1 MLDLELVRHD
11 PERISALC
19 AQRGFD
25 VDVDELLAIDAA
37 FRAAVQELDELN
49 KEQKQ
54 LNRLV
59 ASGEITPEEG
69 GRRRQRAKDL
79 EGAVRELAAQRD
91 ALASQLPNLMAD
103 DTPPGASDADNVE
116 LRRWGTPPTADP
128 EQSRH
133 DTVGAEWGW
142 FDQAKGASVA
152 QSGFIYWLDGA
163 GELLWDLFDA
173 VLHALRTRGFKQM
186 FTPIVAKEESF
197 FATGYLPFVR
207 DQLYG
212 IARGAGGPRDASED
226 LSLIGTSEQTIL
238 GYFLGEQVPAERLP
252 VLVTSYTPCFRTEA
266 GAAGSKTRGAFR
278 VHQFH
283 KVEQIV
289 ICQPDESDRWLDE
302 CQRNVE
308 DIMQALELSHRVVR
322 VCVGDLGAPA
332 YKKYDTEAWFAGFD
346 EYRETHS
353 NSNLTDFQ
361 ARRLRLRTKSAEG
374 VRVFPHTIS
383 STAVTDRVFV
393 ALFEDLLARGLDRD
407 AALAEGRRRIAA
419 VRALA

>member
-1 MLDLELVRHD
+1 MLDLELVRHE
-11 PERISALC
+11 PERISTLAR
-19 AQRGFD
+19 QRGFD
-25 VDVDELLAIDAA
+25 VDVDELLRIDTDY
-37 FRAAVQELDELN
+37 RSAVQELDELN
-49 KEQKQ
+49 KAQKQ

-69 GRRRQRAKDL
+69 GRRRERAKQL
-79 EGAVRELAAQRD
+79 EGTVRELAATRD
-91 ALASQLPNLMAD
+91 DLLARLPNLMAD
-103 DTPPGASDADNVE
+103 DTPEGASDEDNVE
-116 LRRWGTPPTADP
+116 LRRWGTPPDADP
-128 EQSRH
+128 DAVRH
-133 DTVGAEWGW
+133 DLVGAEWGW
-142 FDQAKGASVA
+142 YDQAKGAAVA

-163 GELLWDLFDA
+163 GELLWSLYDA
-173 VLHALRTRGFKQM
+173 TLAALRRRGFSQM
-186 FTPIVAKEESF
+186 FTPVVAKDDTF
-197 FATGYLPFVR
+197 FATGYLPFVS
-207 DQLYG
+207 DQLYK
-212 IARGAGGPRDASED
+212 IENEP

-238 GYFLGEQVPAERLP
+238 GYFANDTIPEDRLP
-252 VLVTSYTPCFRTEA
+252 LLLTSFTPCFRTEA

-289 ICQPDESDRWLDE
+289 VCAPDDSDKWLDE

-308 DIMQALELSHRVVR
+308 DITQALELPHRVVR

-332 YKKYDTEAWFAGFD
+332 YKKYDTETWFPGFG
-346 EYRETHS
+346 EFRETHS

-361 ARRLRLRTKSAEG
+361 SRRLRLRVKTEDG
-374 VRVFPHTIS
+374 RRVLPHTIS

-407 AALAEGRRRIAA
+407 AALAEGRRRIEA